1 MENGVDTDNLET
13 LPFQATQVADVF
25 LEPVLSPDPNLPPS
39 ELGGGETGGVEQP
52 YGQRPMPTYED
63 PLCRNYKCL
72 EVVAVGE
79 NDNFDSVIPESAE
92 SPAIPKSNI
101 PEPVEI
107 VESPAIPK
115 PEAVAPEIRI
125 PASPAPPP
133 SPQTKA
139 GEFQTEKVVS
149 PTRDEILEGEAF

>member
-1 MENGVDTDNLET
+1 LENGVDTDNLET

-92 SPAIPKSNI
+92 SPAIPK
-101 PEPVEI
+101 
-107 VESPAIPK
+107 